1 MTTSTTSSSTNST
14 TNTLSLP
21 SPPSSSS
28 SSSSSANPT
37 RPSFNSHKT
46 QDRLREGETPYVLF
60 RTETSNLQPGR
71 KSVFKEIGL
80 LDDDDIAITPDVNL
94 NIVAATTSD
103 EDDSSASGV
112 SLQSPITPPPTSSS
126 TGSDLKQPV
135 PFPPLR
141 DMCVQAR
148 DTLEESCLMPAKSV
162 HTGEQSCC
170 CCC

>member
-1 MTTSTTSSSTNST
+1 MTTSTTSSSTNATS
-14 TNTLSLP
+14 NTLSLP

-28 SSSSSANPT
+28 SSSSSPSNPT

-94 NIVAATTSD
+94 SIVAATTSD

-126 TGSDLKQPV
+126 TVLDSKQPV

-141 DMCVQAR
+141 DMSVKAGNA
-148 DTLEESCLMPAKSV
+148 LGES
-162 HTGEQSCC
+162 
-170 CCC
+170 